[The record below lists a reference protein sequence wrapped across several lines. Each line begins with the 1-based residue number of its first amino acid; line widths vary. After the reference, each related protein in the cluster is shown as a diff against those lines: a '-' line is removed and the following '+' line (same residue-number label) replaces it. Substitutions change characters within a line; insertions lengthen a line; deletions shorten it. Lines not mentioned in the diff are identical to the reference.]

1 VAKPTKDVGKEDAMI
16 RVGCWSTRLAALS
29 IGALLAMF
37 SLTAIARAA
46 DPIRIGFGIGLTGGV
61 AANGKAAL
69 IAFQM
74 WAEEVNAKGG
84 LLGRKVEFIYY
95 DDQSNP
101 STVPGIYTKLLD
113 IDKVDLVVSGYGTNL
128 VAPAM
133 PIVMQRGLL
142 FIGLFAYA
150 LNENFKYPN
159 YFTMFPAGPNPKV
172 DFAQSFFELAV
183 SQSPKPRTLAIVAMD
198 GEFSL
203 LSAEGA
209 REHAK
214 RHGLR
219 IVYDRTYPPATVDF
233 TPIVRAV
240 QATNP
245 DVVFAATYPPDGANM
260 VRAVSEVGL
269 KTNLFGGSMA
279 GLQFAAFKT
288 QLGPALNGVVNYEF
302 YVPEPTLKFPGI
314 EVFLKKYQ
322 VKAVEAKVDPLGFYL
337 PPFAYAEMQILGQ
350 AIEGTKS
357 VDQKNL
363 ADYIRTSTFATV
375 LGDVKFAPNGEWTQS
390 RVLQVQYQGIK
401 GNDLEQFKKAG
412 TQVVVW
418 PRELKS
424 GELKYPLQ
432 DARQ

>member
-1 VAKPTKDVGKEDAMI
+1 MTRRG
-16 RVGCWSTRLAALS
+16 SLTRLAGLS
-29 IGALLAMF
+29 FGALLAI
-37 SLTAIARAA
+37 SALAPAARAA
-46 DPIRIGFGIGLTGGV
+46 DPIKIGFGMALTGGL
-61 AANGKAAL
+61 APNGKAAV

-74 WAEEVNAKGG
+74 WADEVNAKGG
-84 LLGRKVEFIYY
+84 LLGRKVEFVHY

-113 IDKVDLVVSGYGTNL
+113 IDKVDLIVSGYGTNL
-128 VAPAM
+128 AAPAM

-183 SQSPKPRTLAIVAMD
+183 AQNPKPKTLAIVAMD

-219 IVYDRTYPPATVDF
+219 IVYDRTYPPSTVDF
-233 TPIVRAV
+233 TPIVRAI

-269 KTNLFGGSMA
+269 RTGLFGGSMA

-288 QLGPALNGVVNYEF
+288 HLGSGAQWGREL
-302 YVPEPTLKFPGI
+302 
-314 EVFLKKYQ
+314 
-322 VKAVEAKVDPLGFYL
+322 
-337 PPFAYAEMQILGQ
+337 
-350 AIEGTKS
+350 
-357 VDQKNL
+357 
-363 ADYIRTSTFATV
+363 
-375 LGDVKFAPNGEWTQS
+375 
-390 RVLQVQYQGIK
+390 RVLRARTDAEVPGHRGVLEEVPGQGGRCEGRSTGLLSAAVRLCRDADPGSGDRRHK
-401 GNDLEQFKKAG
+401 ESR
-412 TQVVVW
+412 TQ
-418 PRELKS
+418 E
-424 GELKYPLQ
+424 
-432 DARQ
+432 AR

>member
-1 VAKPTKDVGKEDAMI
+1 M
-16 RVGCWSTRLAALS
+16 RLAALS
-29 IGALLAMF
+29 LGALLTMSALAP
-37 SLTAIARAA
+37 SPRAA
-46 DPIRIGFGIGLTGGV
+46 DPIKIGFGMALTGGL
-61 AANGKAAL
+61 APNGKAAV

-74 WAEEVNAKGG
+74 WADEVNAKGG
-84 LLGRKVEFIYY
+84 LLGRKVELIHY

-113 IDKVDLVVSGYGTNL
+113 IDKVDIVVSGYGTNL
-128 VAPAM
+128 TAPAM

-183 SQSPKPRTLAIVAMD
+183 TQNPKPKTLAIVAMD

-219 IVYDRTYPPATVDF
+219 IVYDRTYPPSTVDF
-233 TPIVRAV
+233 LPIIRAI

-245 DVVFAATYPPDGANM
+245 DVVFAATYPADGANM

-269 KTNLFGGSMA
+269 RTSLFGGSMA

-314 EVFLKKYQ
+314 EEFLKKYQ
-322 VKAVEAKVDPLGFYL
+322 TKAVEAKVDPLGFYL
-337 PPFAYAEMQILGQ
+337 PPFAFAEMQILGR
-350 AIEGTKS
+350 AIEGTNSLDHK
-357 VDQKNL
+357 KL
-363 ADYIRTSTFATV
+363 ADYIRANTFTTV

-401 GNDLEQFKKAG
+401 GSDLEQFKKPG
-412 TQVVVW
+412 TQVIVW
-418 PRELKS
+418 PREVKS
-424 GELKYPLQ
+424 GELIYPLQ
-432 DARQ
+432 DARR

>member
-1 VAKPTKDVGKEDAMI
+1 MLRRGSRK
-16 RVGCWSTRLAALS
+16 LAAWAL
-29 IGALLAMF
+29 GALLAL
-37 SLTAIARAA
+37 SLAPVARAA
-46 DPIRIGFGIGLTGGV
+46 DPIKIGFGMALTGGL
-61 AANGKAAL
+61 AANGKAAV

-74 WAEEVNAKGG
+74 WADEVNAKGG
-84 LLGRKVEFIYY
+84 LLGRKVEFIHY

-113 IDKVDLVVSGYGTNL
+113 IDKVNLVVSGYGTNL
-128 VAPAM
+128 AAPAM
-133 PIVMQRGLL
+133 PIVMQRELL

-150 LNENFKYPN
+150 LNDHFRYPN

-172 DFAQSFFELAV
+172 DFAKSFFELAV
-183 SQSPKPRTLAIVAMD
+183 SMNPKPQTLAIVAMD

-219 IVYDRTYPPATVDF
+219 TVYDRTYPPATVDF
-233 TPIVRAV
+233 SPIVRAI

-260 VRAVSEVGL
+260 VRAASEVGL
-269 KTNLFGGSMA
+269 KTKLFGGSMA

-302 YVPEPTLKFPGI
+302 YVPEPTLQFPGI
-314 EVFLKKYQ
+314 EAFLKAYQ
-322 VKAVEAKVDPLGFYL
+322 AKAAEAKVDPLGFYL

-357 VDQKNL
+357 VDQKKL
-363 ADYIRTSTFATV
+363 ADYIRSNTFKTV
-375 LGDVKFAPNGEWTQS
+375 LGDVKFAPNGEWAQS

-412 TQVVVW
+412 TQVIVW
-418 PRELKS
+418 PREVKS

-432 DARQ
+432 DVRQ